1 MLYIQSRADMTLG
14 VIEEFYNDTHQ
25 MILSS
30 GVSSYTFTVAKN
42 IEDSQ
47 YLVEGNYVIITDDQG
62 LGWKFTIMNTTQTHT
77 EITVYCEDIGLEL
90 VNKVMDAWNAPTT
103 KQPASYYINKAIKDT
118 KWKIGF
124 NQISNLS
131 RTLKWD
137 GRDTSLNRLLSIC
150 TEFDHAEIEFRVKF
164 HNLQVTDYIINIY
177 KSRGANRSDIQL
189 VYGETVDDIT
199 KSSSIEE
206 LATAMMGVGSDKEL
220 PENAPQGAIPDKV
233 TFKNLTYDDGFFF
246 TKMGDPFLRA
256 RVANQQFNL
265 REGYIEDY
273 YEYDTSDPQELLNRT
288 ITQLKERSEIKVN
301 YEVSAVKFD
310 KSLQLGDTI
319 TIIDHDYKPELLLSG
334 RVLELDKSYT
344 DASQD
349 KLVLGNFLILY
360 SNINDKLYNLQN
372 QIKNMKVDNNY
383 MWLRYAIDDKG
394 TGMSATPTAGT
405 KYFAMLV
412 NKKTGVPSDNPA
424 DYAGHWKLIQGEDG
438 KDGVAGEKGADG
450 KTSYTHFAYANDVS
464 GHSDFSL
471 DDPTGR
477 AYMGVFSDFTKAD
490 STNPDDY
497 IWSLTKGEDG
507 EQGIQGLQG
516 PQGTKGIAGPK
527 GEDGK
532 TQYTHIAYSNSAD
545 GKIDFSQTPANH
557 KYIGMYVDFIEDDS
571 NDPTKY
577 GWSLIKGEDGLDGP
591 QGIAGPKGADGKTS
605 YTHIA
610 YANGGETQMNM
621 SKWTL
626 SEPAKQAGAITYKE
640 GTNYIQYSGVSNWEN
655 YNMQFIAKKGDS
667 ISVTVTW
674 TQPAISGHF
683 SFYGATT
690 PQMGVPTGEVGNTG
704 STALKNKVFKFTFTA
719 GGDNPYFVISGG
731 NVADGVLYPL
741 EVSVQQDFSQSPND
755 HTYIGM
761 YTDFTEADSDDVS
774 LYNWTQ
780 IKGSDGTQGVAG
792 KAGAD
797 GKTPYFHSAWAN
809 SADGKTGFS
818 TTDSVNKSYLGTYTD
833 FTQADST
840 DPTKYAWSL
849 IKGKDGTNGTPG
861 KAGADGKTPY
871 FHTAWA
877 DSKDGKIN
885 FSLTDATNRGFLGTY
900 TDFVQADST
909 DPAKYTW
916 TELVGG
922 LNLSARNLA
931 SRKLF
936 RPFGDSTVKGGSD
949 TVLVTGTA
957 SNTVAGMGVRRH
969 HLVKPN
975 TTYIFT
981 FDFQILTGK
990 INHIA
995 GHVGDF
1001 KSTNYVKV
1009 NGKNWGANWNGT
1021 YPFTPMAG
1029 ESHHFEISLTTE
1041 DTLPSDGTDGFWI
1054 QPNRNGTA
1062 AAYSAQVSNLRI
1074 NEGSKDLGYSKP
1086 IEDIDDSLNSLQTPN
1101 LVYNAGFNGDY
1112 KGGLDGWTAGGG
1124 GTWATSAALRTSN
1137 EGSRSA
1143 VFDVNT
1149 TPATTTYY
1157 ALHSKRFPV
1166 NKDLA
1171 YSFSGDASIH
1181 NESNHPFPYLEVNW
1195 FDASNKGVGNT
1206 SSMWDVNIKEK
1217 FQHTYLENVKPPA
1230 TATQA
1235 QLSFIIRTNANVATH
1250 HLVSFSRP
1258 MMNIG
1263 EYVAQYTDRGASEAD
1278 VSKVNDAL
1286 NQANAKINAVP
1297 HVSAQSSAPTNPKQG
1312 DQWWVLDES
1321 GKATG
1326 FKVWSGTDWADS
1338 KIQQSLLNVV
1348 SLNAVTITGSTINGS
1363 KFTNNFDFTNAD
1375 KIRFQGVTTIGDGA
1389 INITWKIPANNQT
1402 GQTLLNAS
1410 GFQSVVNDSDGAII
1424 NRTDL
1429 LFGELDLK
1437 NRTSGTGATSK
1448 YVWGSLTAQD
1458 VYRGDTTAVQWLSGW
1473 GDWGNGNGL
1482 IHVTRNGYTVSV
1494 SGYPHHNNSEN
1505 FAEVATL
1512 PAWARPPKTVN
1523 LSGTIYDSGVM
1534 NPAACKIT
1542 IDQNGKV
1549 QVTNGKKG
1557 GYLIIGGTYVGQDIV

>member
-1 MLYIQSRADMTLG
+1 MTLG

-47 YLVEGNYVIITDDQG
+47 YLVEGNYVIVTDDQG

-90 VNKVMDAWNAPTT
+90 VNKVMDAWNAPSS

-124 NQISNLS
+124 NQISHLS
-131 RTLKWD
+131 RTLKWE

-177 KSRGANRSDIQL
+177 KSRGADRSDIQL

-220 PENAPQGAIPDKV
+220 PENAPEGTIPDKV
-233 TFKNLTYDDGFFF
+233 TFKDLTYDDGFFF
-246 TKMGDPFLRA
+246 TKAGDPFLRA

-288 ITQLKERSEIKVN
+288 ITQLKERSEIKIN

-360 SNINDKLYNLQN
+360 SNISDKLLNLQN
-372 QIKNMKVDNNY
+372 QIKNMKVDSNY

-545 GKIDFSQTPANH
+545 GSKDFSQTPANH
-557 KYIGMYVDFIEDDS
+557 AYIGMYVDFVE
-571 NDPTKY
+571 
-577 GWSLIKGEDGLDGP
+577 L
-591 QGIAGPKGADGKTS
+591 
-605 YTHIA
+605 
-610 YANGGETQMNM
+610 
-621 SKWTL
+621 
-626 SEPAKQAGAITYKE
+626 
-640 GTNYIQYSGVSNWEN
+640 
-655 YNMQFIAKKGDS
+655 
-667 ISVTVTW
+667 
-674 TQPAISGHF
+674 
-683 SFYGATT
+683 
-690 PQMGVPTGEVGNTG
+690 
-704 STALKNKVFKFTFTA
+704 
-719 GGDNPYFVISGG
+719 
-731 NVADGVLYPL
+731 
-741 EVSVQQDFSQSPND
+741 
-755 HTYIGM
+755 
-761 YTDFTEADSDDVS
+761 
-774 LYNWTQ
+774 
-780 IKGSDGTQGVAG
+780 
-792 KAGAD
+792 
-797 GKTPYFHSAWAN
+797 
-809 SADGKTGFS
+809 
-818 TTDSVNKSYLGTYTD
+818 
-833 FTQADST
+833 DST
-840 DPTKYAWSL
+840 DYKKYAWSL
-849 IKGKDGTNGTPG
+849 IKGANGADGTPG
-861 KAGADGKTPY
+861 KAGTDGKTPY

-885 FSLTDATNRGFLGTY
+885 FSLTDATNRGYLGTY
-900 TDFVQADST
+900 TDFTQADST

-916 TELVGG
+916 TELVGNLVIG
-922 LNLSARNLA
+922 GRNYLLDTKSAWSVQGSGSANQGSGTNWEFTFGKVQNSPLNENDDFVISFNYIYTGTGARGTITAQFNNTPWGQ
-931 SRKLF
+931 F
-936 RPFGDSTVKGGSD
+936 GGSQVAPTTD
-949 TVLVTGTA
+949 TGRVVYKGKWKDSWENSANNAHGIQIRLD
-957 SNTVAGMGVRRH
+957 NVA
-969 HLVKPN
+969 
-975 TTYIFT
+975 TT
-981 FDFQILTGK
+981 Q
-990 INHIA
+990 HITIYNA
-995 GHVGDF
+995 Q
-1001 KSTNYVKV
+1001 
-1009 NGKNWGANWNGT
+1009 
-1021 YPFTPMAG
+1021 
-1029 ESHHFEISLTTE
+1029 FEYGNKATDYKEAPE
-1041 DTLPSDGTDGFWI
+1041 DTRAMIDSI
-1054 QPNRNGTA
+1054 
-1062 AAYSAQVSNLRI
+1062 SN
-1074 NEGSKDLGYSKP
+1074 
-1086 IEDIDDSLNSLQTPN
+1086 PN
-1101 LVYNAGFNGDY
+1101 LVYNAGFKGDY
-1112 KGGLDGWTAGGG
+1112 QNGFDGWSSTNGWYRTTNPASMHNGANGVG
-1124 GTWATSAALRTSN
+1124 INQDIAATSGGPWVSLISKPHNPIDVGTAFSLSVWHKVYTDGSTGMTFATLNFYDSKGARVGYQDTNNVDNRATSTNRNVWVELRADNIVAPAGAVRVGVTFQAHATPNQAGKIHAIWSAPIIN
-1137 EGSRSA
+1137 VGS
-1143 VFDVNT
+1143 
-1149 TPATTTYY
+1149 
-1157 ALHSKRFPV
+1157 
-1166 NKDLA
+1166 
-1171 YSFSGDASIH
+1171 
-1181 NESNHPFPYLEVNW
+1181 
-1195 FDASNKGVGNT
+1195 
-1206 SSMWDVNIKEK
+1206 
-1217 FQHTYLENVKPPA
+1217 KP
-1230 TATQA
+1230 
-1235 QLSFIIRTNANVATH
+1235 
-1250 HLVSFSRP
+1250 
-1258 MMNIG
+1258 
-1263 EYVAQYTDRGASEAD
+1263 AQYTDNQGNGSD
-1278 VSKVNDAL
+1278 VSQVNEAL
-1286 NQANAKINAVP
+1286 VQANNKINAVP
-1297 HVSAQSSAPTNPKQG
+1297 HVSAQASAPTSPKEG
-1312 DQWWVLDES
+1312 DQWWVLDAD
-1321 GKATG
+1321 GRATG
-1326 FKVWSGTDWADS
+1326 FKVWNGSAWADS

-1363 KFTNNFDFTNAD
+1363 KFTNNFDFTNAE

-1410 GFQSVVNDSDGAII
+1410 GFQSVVNDSAGAII

-1482 IHVTRNGYTVSV
+1482 IHVTRNGYIVSV

-1542 IDQNGKV
+1542 IDQNGKI

-1557 GYLIIGGTYVGQDIV
+1557 GYLIIGGTYVGQNIV